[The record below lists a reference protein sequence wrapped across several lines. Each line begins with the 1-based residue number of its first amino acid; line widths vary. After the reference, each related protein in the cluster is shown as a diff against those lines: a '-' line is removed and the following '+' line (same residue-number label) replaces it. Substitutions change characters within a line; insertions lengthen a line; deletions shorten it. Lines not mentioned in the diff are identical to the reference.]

1 MNITH
6 IKLHWS
12 LKWMKTMQ
20 SSVMAA
26 WANCSAPACWSKVE
40 SGESES
46 LYTGRGHLNMVRGN
60 ILKYSYSILLK
71 FELLE
76 STYPDP
82 DPVCT
87 VQYENIYSTHAS
99 SSPKTPPCSRTKTQR
114 SRHTPEIEVRPAD
127 HRQTTALC
135 THCAITSYSSP
146 VPTITSH
153 PTNTAAVC
161 T

>member
-87 VQYENIYSTHAS
+87 VQCENIYSTHAS

-114 SRHTPEIEVRPAD
+114 SRHTGDRGQTSRPPAD
-127 HRQTTALC
+127 HRPLYTLC
-135 THCAITSYSSP
+135 HHQLQLSCPHHHLSP
-146 VPTITSH
+146 H
-153 PTNTAAVC
+153 
-161 T
+161 